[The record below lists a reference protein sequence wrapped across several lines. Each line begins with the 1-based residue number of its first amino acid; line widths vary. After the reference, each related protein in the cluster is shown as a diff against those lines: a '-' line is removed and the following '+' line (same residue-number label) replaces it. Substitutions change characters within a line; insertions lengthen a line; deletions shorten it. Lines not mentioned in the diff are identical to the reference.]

1 MKKREN
7 YFFLFLLAIVYAFS
21 SFTFIKTEV
30 PDSKAENRSL
40 ATFPHFTLH
49 SFLDGSFQDN
59 FENAL
64 SDQFV
69 FSEDIRIGYANA
81 IKSIPTFN
89 IEDSVCKNHYL
100 ELANSVNR
108 RRGTF
113 DCDDYMLYYPEPLD
127 NEETI
132 IVNENIAKY
141 NRVNTL
147 SNTFYYLINDS
158 SVYDFE
164 KNEKVV
170 DYNKILKENLSG
182 NYKLA
187 SLDFNNYDEFKKY
200 FYKTDHHW
208 NYNGSYKGYTDI
220 ARLLNIKKINQPIE
234 LFTNH
239 EYFFG
244 SHAQNTKNYD
254 IQEEFSF
261 YRFNFVKNHS
271 TLINGQPE
279 TYGHYE
285 DYIAHK
291 YEYDKT
297 TNYYAYLYGT
307 DYGEII
313 YDYHQPEKENLLII
327 SNSYSNAINQLIAEN
342 FNKTYIIDLRFYKDA
357 FNQDFSFSK
366 YLKDH
371 GVNKTLIIL
380 SPTFLRERN
389 TNQGLEL

>member
-1 MKKREN
+1 MKRREN
-7 YFFLFLLAIVYAFS
+7 YIFLFLLAIVYAFGL
-21 SFTFIKTEV
+21 FTFIKTET
-30 PDSKAENRSL
+30 PDSKAENRPL
-40 ATFPHFTLH
+40 ATFEHFTLH
-49 SFLDGSFQDN
+49 SFLNGSFQDN

-69 FSEDIRIGYANA
+69 FSESIRVGYANV

-89 IEDSVCKNHYL
+89 LEESICKNHYL
-100 ELANSVNR
+100 ELANSVDR

-113 DCDDYMLYYPEPLD
+113 DCDDYMLYYPEPLT
-127 NEETI
+127 EEQTT

-141 NRVNTL
+141 NRINTL
-147 SNTFYYLINDS
+147 TDAYYYLINDS

-170 DYNKILKENLSG
+170 DYNRILKENLTG
-182 NYKLA
+182 NYKFA
-187 SLDFNNYDEFKKY
+187 SLDFNNYDEFKQY

-220 ARLLNIKKINQPIE
+220 LKLLNVKNKNQPAE
-234 LFTNH
+234 LATNH

-254 IQEEFSF
+254 IEEEFSF
-261 YRFNFVKNHS
+261 YKYNFNKNYS
-271 TLINGQPE
+271 TLINGQSG
-279 TYGHYE
+279 TYGHYD

-297 TNYYAYLYGT
+297 TNYYAYFYGI
-307 DYGEII
+307 DNGEII
-313 YDYHQPEKENLLII
+313 YDYRQPEKDNLLII
-327 SNSYSNAINQLIAEN
+327 SNSYSNAVNQLIAEN
-342 FNKTYIIDLRFYKDA
+342 FNKTYIIDLRLYKDT
-357 FNQDFSFSK
+357 FNQDFSFSQ

-371 GVNKTLIIL
+371 KIDKTLIIL
-380 SPTFLRERN
+380 SPTFLRDRS
-389 TNQGLEL
+389 TNQGLES